1 MITEKILQEAIFKT
15 IKKGSCHISPDVRR
29 AFEKAIEKES
39 FAVSKKALEGT
50 LKSLDLSIERE
61 CLACPDTGWPLFFCK
76 VGNDVRIEGGI
87 LALEEITRK
96 MVAKATQEG
105 YLRSTMKHPLT
116 GVDPGTNVGMNI
128 PGFTYQFV
136 PGDALQ
142 ITFVAKGG
150 GSECFGGTR
159 YRVVAFADGLVGIE
173 KSIIDWYI
181 AASRA
186 GAICP
191 PAVLGVGIGGSAD
204 IATNLAKEAAALRI
218 VGSRHPEP
226 PFARIEEDLT
236 AAINGLEIGTMGSGG
251 KTSVFAVH
259 VEYSLTHLAG
269 IAVAMSANCMVARR
283 ATTRIHADG
292 RMEMLDDPNWFNG
305 R

>member
-1 MITEKILQEAIFKT
+1 MITKDVMQEAIFQT
-15 IKKGSCHISPDVRR
+15 IQRGACRISPDVEAAFR
-29 AFEKAIEKES
+29 AA
-39 FAVSKKALEGT
+39 A
-50 LKSLDLSIERE
+50 ERE
-61 CLACPDTGWPLFFCK
+61 TTERAKQAFVATLSSLEESAAIRNPLCPDTGWPLFFCK
-76 VGNDVRIEGGI
+76 VGNEAQIEGGI
-87 LALEEITRK
+87 VQMEETARE
-96 MVAKATQEG
+96 MVAKATRAG

-116 GVDPGTNVGMNI
+116 GYDPGTNVGPNV

-136 PGDALQ
+136 PGDSLQ
-142 ITFVAKGG
+142 ISYVAKGG

-159 YRVVAFADGLVGIE
+159 YRVVAFADGLTGI
-173 KSIIDWYI
+173 KKTVIDWYI

-191 PAVLGVGIGGSAD
+191 PSILGVGIGGTAD

-218 VGSRHPEP
+218 IGSRHPEP
-226 PFARIEEDLT
+226 EIARIEVEL
-236 AAINGLEIGTMGSGG
+236 AEAINSLDIGPMGSGG
-251 KTSVFAVH
+251 KTSVFAVN

-269 IAVAMSANCMVARR
+269 IAVAMSANCWVARR

-292 RMEMLDDPNWFNG
+292 RVEPLDQPNWFGG

>member
-1 MITEKILQEAIFKT
+1 M
-15 IKKGSCHISPDVRR
+15 
-29 AFEKAIEKES
+29 
-39 FAVSKKALEGT
+39 
-50 LKSLDLSIERE
+50 SIERE

-96 MVAKATQEG
+96 IVAKATQEG

-159 YRVVAFADGLVGIE
+159 YRVVAFVDGLVGIE

>member
-1 MITEKILQEAIFKT
+1 MITRDVLQEAIFKT
-15 IKKGSCHISPDVRR
+15 IKKGSCHISPDVHR
-29 AFEKAIEKES
+29 AFEKAIEKEKS
-39 FAVSKKALEGT
+39 VVSKKAFEGT

-76 VGNDVRIEGGI
+76 VGNEVEMEGGI
-87 LALEEITRK
+87 LALEDISRK
-96 MVAKATQEG
+96 MVARATKEG

-116 GVDPGTNVGMNI
+116 GADPGTNVGVNI

-136 PGDALQ
+136 PGDSLQ
-142 ITFVAKGG
+142 VTYVAKGG

-159 YRVVAFADGLVGIE
+159 YRVVAFADGLIGIE
-173 KSIIDWYI
+173 KSIIEWYI

-191 PAVLGVGIGGSAD
+191 PAILGVGIGGSAD
-204 IATNLAKEAAALRI
+204 IATNLAKEAATLRI
-218 VGSRHPEP
+218 LGSHHPEP
-226 PFARIEEDLT
+226 EFARIEEDLT
-236 AAINGLEIGTMGSGG
+236 AAINDLEIGAMGSGG

-283 ATTRIHADG
+283 ATSKIYADG
-292 RMEMLDDPNWFNG
+292 KTETLDDPNWFNG

>member
-142 ITFVAKGG
+142 ITFVPKGG

>member
-39 FAVSKKALEGT
+39 FAVSKKALERT

>member
-173 KSIIDWYI
+173 KSIIDRYI

-191 PAVLGVGIGGSAD
+191 PAILGVGIGGSAD